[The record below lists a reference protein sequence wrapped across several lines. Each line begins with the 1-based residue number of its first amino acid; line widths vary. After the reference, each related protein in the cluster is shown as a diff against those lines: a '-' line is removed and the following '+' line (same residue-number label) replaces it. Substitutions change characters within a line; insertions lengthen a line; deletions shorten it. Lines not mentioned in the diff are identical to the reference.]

1 MIKYVILI
9 PSFNDW
15 ECLNL
20 LIPKIDQVLKNTNE
34 NVDVLIVNDG
44 STKKNHLVFKKI
56 SHLKKIEVLN
66 LRKNVKAQIAIAT
79 GLNFLKKEKFQGG
92 IIVMDADGQDDPEY
106 LIDIFKES
114 KKNPERTI
122 TINRS
127 KRDDELPFK
136 ILYQMY
142 LFLLF
147 LLTFKYLKFGVYS
160 YLHSSSLDKILS
172 TNDIHLAYAASLAKH
187 FKNKNV
193 IFAPRKKRILG
204 ESQNNYKSLTHYAL
218 KIISVFRNQVLIN
231 SIVLVFISFL
241 LSKLITSSALFLF
254 ILLGLL
260 FFNVIIFLLAYQINK
275 SHLVNDTLK
284 NIENI
289 ENLRNELLK

>member
-15 ECLNL
+15 DCLNI
-20 LIPKIDQVLKNTNE
+20 LIPKIDQALKNTNE
-34 NVDVLIVNDG
+34 NVDILIVNDG
-44 STKKNHLVFKKI
+44 STKKNNLIFKKMP
-56 SHLKKIEVLN
+56 HLKKIEVLN
-66 LRKNVKAQIAIAT
+66 LKNNVKAQIAIAT
-79 GLNFLKKEKFQGG
+79 GLNFLRKEKFQGG

-106 LIDIFKES
+106 LVDIIKES

-122 TINRS
+122 TINRT
-127 KRDDELPFK
+127 KRDDELLFK

-160 YLHSSSLDKILS
+160 YLHSSSLNKILS
-172 TNDIHLAYAASLAKH
+172 TNDVHLAYVASLAKH

-204 ESQNNYKSLTHYAL
+204 ESQNNYKSLIHYAL
-218 KIISVFRNQVLIN
+218 KIISAFKNQVLVN
-231 SIVLVFISFL
+231 STALVFISFL
-241 LSKLITSSALFLF
+241 FSKFMISLSLILF
-254 ILLGLL
+254 ILLPILI
-260 FFNVIIFLLAYQINK
+260 FNIIIFLLAYQVNK
-275 SHLVNDTLK
+275 SHLVKDTLT

-289 ENLRNELLK
+289 ENLIN

>member
-20 LIPKIDQVLKNTNE
+20 LIPKIDQALKNTNE

-44 STKKNHLVFKKI
+44 STKKNNLVFKKM

-114 KKNPERTI
+114 KKNPEKTI
-122 TINRS
+122 TINRT

-142 LFLLF
+142 LFLSF

-254 ILLGLL
+254 ILLALL

-275 SHLVNDTLK
+275 SHVVNDTLK
-284 NIENI
+284 NIKNI
-289 ENLRNELLK
+289 ENLGNELL

>member
-1 MIKYVILI
+1 MENISLYVCSYNVEKTIEEVI
-9 PSFNDW
+9 IGI
-15 ECLNL
+15 LNL
-20 LIPKIDQVLKNTNE
+20 DPKPNE
-34 NVDVLIVNDG
+34 IIIVNDG
-44 STKKNHLVFKKI
+44 STKKNNLVFKKM

-122 TINRS
+122 TINRT

-142 LFLLF
+142 LFLSF

-254 ILLGLL
+254 ILLALL

-275 SHLVNDTLK
+275 SHVVNDTLK

-289 ENLRNELLK
+289 ENLRNELL

>member
-20 LIPKIDQVLKNTNE
+20 LIPKIDQALKNTNE

-44 STKKNHLVFKKI
+44 STKKNNLIFKKM
-56 SHLKKIEVLN
+56 SRLKKIEVLN
-66 LRKNVKAQIAIAT
+66 LRNNVKAQIAIAT
-79 GLNFLKKEKFQGG
+79 GLNFLRKEQFKGG

-106 LIDIFKES
+106 LVDIIKQS
-114 KKNPERTI
+114 KQNPERTI
-122 TINRS
+122 TINRT
-127 KRDDELPFK
+127 KRDDELLFK

-172 TNDIHLAYAASLAKH
+172 TNDIHLAYAASLEKH

-193 IFAPRKKRILG
+193 IFAPRKKKDTW
-204 ESQNNYKSLTHYAL
+204 QKSKQL
-218 KIISVFRNQVLIN
+218 
-231 SIVLVFISFL
+231 
-241 LSKLITSSALFLF
+241 
-254 ILLGLL
+254 
-260 FFNVIIFLLAYQINK
+260 
-275 SHLVNDTLK
+275 
-284 NIENI
+284 
-289 ENLRNELLK
+289 

>member
-20 LIPKIDQVLKNTNE
+20 LIPKIGQVLKNTNE

-44 STKKNHLVFKKI
+44 STKKNNLVFKKM

-106 LIDIFKES
+106 LVDIFKES

-122 TINRS
+122 TINRT

-142 LFLLF
+142 LFLSF

-204 ESQNNYKSLTHYAL
+204 QSQNNYKSLTHYAL

-254 ILLGLL
+254 ILLALL

-289 ENLRNELLK
+289 ENLRNELL

>member
-20 LIPKIDQVLKNTNE
+20 LIPKIDQALKDTNE
-34 NVDVLIVNDG
+34 HVDVLIVNDG
-44 STKKNHLVFKKI
+44 STKKNNLLFKKM
-56 SHLKKIEVLN
+56 HRLKKVEVLN
-66 LRKNVKAQIAIAT
+66 LKNNVKAQIAIAT
-79 GLNFLKKEKFQGG
+79 GLNFLRKEKFQGG

-106 LIDIFKES
+106 LANIIEES
-114 KKNPERTI
+114 KKNPEKTI
-122 TINRS
+122 TINRT
-127 KRDDELPFK
+127 KRDDELLFK

-142 LFLLF
+142 LFLSF

-160 YLHSSSLDKILS
+160 YLHSNSLDKILS
-172 TNDIHLAYAASLAKH
+172 TNDIHFAYAASLAKH

-254 ILLGLL
+254 ILLALL

-289 ENLRNELLK
+289 ENLRNELL

>member
-20 LIPKIDQVLKNTNE
+20 LIPKIDQALKNTNE

-44 STKKNHLVFKKI
+44 STKKNNLVFKKM

-122 TINRS
+122 TINRT

-142 LFLLF
+142 LFLSF

-187 FKNKNV
+187 FNNNNV

-218 KIISVFRNQVLIN
+218 KIISVFRNQVFIN

-254 ILLGLL
+254 ILLALL

-275 SHLVNDTLK
+275 SHVVNDTLK
-284 NIENI
+284 NIEN
-289 ENLRNELLK
+289 LRNELL

>member
-15 ECLNL
+15 DCLNI

-34 NVDVLIVNDG
+34 NVDILIVNDG
-44 STKKNHLVFKKI
+44 STKKNNLIFKKMP
-56 SHLKKIEVLN
+56 HLKKIEVLN
-66 LRKNVKAQIAIAT
+66 LKNNVKAQIAIAT
-79 GLNFLKKEKFQGG
+79 GLNFLRKKKFQGG

-106 LIDIFKES
+106 LVDIIKES

-122 TINRS
+122 TINRT

-142 LFLLF
+142 LFLSF

-160 YLHSSSLDKILS
+160 YLHSSSLNKILS
-172 TNDIHLAYAASLAKH
+172 TNDVHLAYVASLAKH

-204 ESQNNYKSLTHYAL
+204 ESQNNYKSLIHYAL
-218 KIISVFRNQVLIN
+218 KIISAFKNQVLVN
-231 SIVLVFISFL
+231 STALVFISFL
-241 LSKLITSSALFLF
+241 FSKFMISLSLILF
-254 ILLGLL
+254 ILLPILI
-260 FFNVIIFLLAYQINK
+260 FNIIIFLLAYQVNK
-275 SHLVNDTLK
+275 SHLVKDTLT

-289 ENLRNELLK
+289 ENLIN

>member
-15 ECLNL
+15 DCLNI
-20 LIPKIDQVLKNTNE
+20 LIPKIDQALKNTNE
-34 NVDVLIVNDG
+34 NVDILIVNDG
-44 STKKNHLVFKKI
+44 STKKNNLIFKKMP
-56 SHLKKIEVLN
+56 HLKKIEVLN
-66 LRKNVKAQIAIAT
+66 LKNNVKAQIAIAT
-79 GLNFLKKEKFQGG
+79 GLNFLRKEKFQGG

-106 LIDIFKES
+106 LVDIIKES

-122 TINRS
+122 TINRT
-127 KRDDELPFK
+127 KRDDELLFK

-142 LFLLF
+142 LFLSF

-160 YLHSSSLDKILS
+160 YLHSSSLNKILS
-172 TNDIHLAYAASLAKH
+172 TNDVHLAYVASLAKH

-204 ESQNNYKSLTHYAL
+204 ESQNNYKSLIHYAL
-218 KIISVFRNQVLIN
+218 KIISAFKNQVLVN
-231 SIVLVFISFL
+231 STALVFISFL
-241 LSKLITSSALFLF
+241 FSKFMISLSLILF
-254 ILLGLL
+254 ILLPILI
-260 FFNVIIFLLAYQINK
+260 FNIIIFLLAYQVNK
-275 SHLVNDTLK
+275 SHLVKDTLT

-289 ENLRNELLK
+289 ENLIN

>member
-20 LIPKIDQVLKNTNE
+20 LIPKIDQALKNTNE

-44 STKKNHLVFKKI
+44 STKKNNLIFKKM
-56 SHLKKIEVLN
+56 SRLKKIEVLN
-66 LRKNVKAQIAIAT
+66 LKNNVKAQIAIAT

-106 LIDIFKES
+106 LVDIIKQS
-114 KKNPERTI
+114 KQNPERTI
-122 TINRS
+122 TINRT
-127 KRDDELPFK
+127 KRDDELLFK

-172 TNDIHLAYAASLAKH
+172 TNDIHMAYVASLAKH
-187 FKNKNV
+187 FKNRNV

-204 ESQNNYKSLTHYAL
+204 QSQNNYKSLTHYAL
-218 KIISVFRNQVLIN
+218 KIISVFKNQVLVN
-231 SIVLVFISFL
+231 SAALVFISFL
-241 LSKLITSSALFLF
+241 LSKFIASSVPFLF
-254 ILLGLL
+254 ILLALL
-260 FFNVIIFLLAYQINK
+260 FFNVIIFLLTYQINK
-275 SHLVNDTLK
+275 SHIIKDTLM

-289 ENLRNELLK
+289 ENLIN

>member
-15 ECLNL
+15 ECLNF
-20 LIPKIDQVLKNTNE
+20 LIPKIDKALKNTNE
-34 NVDVLIVNDG
+34 EVDVLIVNDG
-44 STKKNHLVFKKI
+44 STKKNNLIFKTI

-66 LRKNVKAQIAIAT
+66 LRNNVKAQIAIAT

-106 LIDIFKES
+106 LVDIIKES

-122 TINRS
+122 TINRT
-127 KRDDELPFK
+127 KRDDELLFK

-187 FKNKNV
+187 FNNKNV
-193 IFAPRKKRILG
+193 IFAPRKKRMLG
-204 ESQNNYKSLTHYAL
+204 KSQNTYKSLTYYAL
-218 KIISVFRNQVLIN
+218 KIISVFRNQVLVN
-231 SIVLVFISFL
+231 SIALVFISFL
-241 LSKLITSSALFLF
+241 LSKFIISSTFFLF
-254 ILLGLL
+254 IFKTLIVML
-260 FFNVIIFLLAYQINK
+260 FHEAFLVWTDHYYN
-275 SHLVNDTLK
+275 
-284 NIENI
+284 
-289 ENLRNELLK
+289 

>member
-20 LIPKIDQVLKNTNE
+20 LIPKIDRALKNTNE

-44 STKKNHLVFKKI
+44 STKKNNLVFKKM

-142 LFLLF
+142 LFLSF

-172 TNDIHLAYAASLAKH
+172 TNDIHLAYAASVAKH

-193 IFAPRKKRILG
+193 IFAPRKKRIFG

-218 KIISVFRNQVLIN
+218 KIISVSRNQVLIN
-231 SIVLVFISFL
+231 SIVHVFISFL
-241 LSKLITSSALFLF
+241 LSKLITFSALFLF
-254 ILLGLL
+254 ILLALL
-260 FFNVIIFLLAYQINK
+260 FFNVIIFLLPYQINK

-289 ENLRNELLK
+289 ENLRNELL

>member
-20 LIPKIDQVLKNTNE
+20 LIPKIDQALKNTDE

-44 STKKNHLVFKKI
+44 STKKNNLVFKKM

-92 IIVMDADGQDDPEY
+92 IIVMDADGQDDPKY

-122 TINRS
+122 TINRT

-142 LFLLF
+142 LFLSF

-193 IFAPRKKRILG
+193 IFAARKKRILG

-241 LSKLITSSALFLF
+241 LSKLITSSAFFLF
-254 ILLGLL
+254 ILLALL
-260 FFNVIIFLLAYQINK
+260 FFNVIIFLLVYQINK

-289 ENLRNELLK
+289 ENLRNELL

>member
-20 LIPKIDQVLKNTNE
+20 LIPKIDQVLKNTNK

-44 STKKNHLVFKKI
+44 STKKNNLVFKKM

-122 TINRS
+122 TINRT

-142 LFLLF
+142 LFLSF

-254 ILLGLL
+254 ILLALL

-289 ENLRNELLK
+289 ENLRNELL

>member
-20 LIPKIDQVLKNTNE
+20 LIPKIDQALKNTNE

-44 STKKNHLVFKKI
+44 STKKNNLVFKKM

-142 LFLLF
+142 LFLSF

-231 SIVLVFISFL
+231 SMVLVFISFL

-254 ILLGLL
+254 ILLALL

-275 SHLVNDTLK
+275 LHVVNDTLK

-289 ENLRNELLK
+289 ENLRNELL

>member
-20 LIPKIDQVLKNTNE
+20 LIPKIDQALKNTNE

-44 STKKNHLVFKKI
+44 SAKKNNLVFKKI
-56 SHLKKIEVLN
+56 PHLKKIEVLN

-114 KKNPERTI
+114 KKNPEKTI
-122 TINRS
+122 TINRT

-142 LFLLF
+142 LFLSF

-254 ILLGLL
+254 ILLALL
-260 FFNVIIFLLAYQINK
+260 FFNVIIFLLVYQINK

-289 ENLRNELLK
+289 ENLRNELL

>member
-9 PSFNDW
+9 PCFNDW
-15 ECLNL
+15 ECLNI
-20 LIPKIDQVLKNTNE
+20 LIPKIDQALRNTNE
-34 NVDVLIVNDG
+34 NVDILIVNDG
-44 STKKNHLVFKKI
+44 STKKNNLIFKKMP
-56 SHLKKIEVLN
+56 HLKKIEVLN
-66 LRKNVKAQIAIAT
+66 LKNNVKAQIAIAT
-79 GLNFLKKEKFQGG
+79 GLNFLRKEKFQGG

-106 LIDIFKES
+106 LVDIIKES

-122 TINRS
+122 TINRT

-142 LFLLF
+142 LFLSF

-160 YLHSSSLDKILS
+160 YLHSSSLNKILS
-172 TNDIHLAYAASLAKH
+172 TNDVHLAYVASLAKH

-204 ESQNNYKSLTHYAL
+204 ESQNNYKSLIHYAL
-218 KIISVFRNQVLIN
+218 KIISAFKNQVLVN
-231 SIVLVFISFL
+231 STALVFISFL
-241 LSKLITSSALFLF
+241 FSKFMISLSLILF
-254 ILLGLL
+254 ILLPILI
-260 FFNVIIFLLAYQINK
+260 FNIIIFLLAYQVNK
-275 SHLVNDTLK
+275 SHLVKDTLT

-289 ENLRNELLK
+289 ENLIN

>member
-1 MIKYVILI
+1 MM
-9 PSFNDW
+9 
-15 ECLNL
+15 
-20 LIPKIDQVLKNTNE
+20 DQQ
-34 NVDVLIVNDG
+34 
-44 STKKNHLVFKKI
+44 KKNNLVFKKI
-56 SHLKKIEVLN
+56 VHLKKIEVLN
-66 LRKNVKAQIAIAT
+66 LRNNVKAQIAIAT
-79 GLNFLKKEKFQGG
+79 GLNFLRKKNFQGG

-122 TINRS
+122 TINRT

-142 LFLLF
+142 LFLSF

-187 FKNKNV
+187 FKNKNT

-204 ESQNNYKSLTHYAL
+204 HSQNNYKSLTHYAL

-231 SIVLVFISFL
+231 SVALVFISFL
-241 LSKLITSSALFLF
+241 LSKFLTSSVLFLF
-254 ILLGLL
+254 ILLALL
-260 FFNVIIFLLAYQINK
+260 FFNVMIFLLAYQIQK
-275 SHLVNDTLK
+275 THIAKDTLT

-289 ENLRNELLK
+289 ENLIN